1 MTSNVENTVGG
12 KAILWG
18 SMGAEVL
25 SVVYD
30 LRHMIL
36 CAAALI
42 LADLW
47 WGYSASKKRWWH
59 AKSIGNETLM
69 EKFKWHKS
77 RAVRRTMNKM
87 VDYVTFLV
95 LGALIGVAITEPMEI
110 CSHIWTAAL
119 GLGIGCGCEVAS
131 IIGHV
136 AYVKMDAEISMVDG
150 WKAFMRFLG
159 RLIRV
164 KSDEIGGA
172 VEDLGRER
180 HHHRPP
186 MDEGEVEEPYEPP
199 YGRRTDLDRD
209 DF

>member
-1 MTSNVENTVGG
+1 METTTGTKVV
-12 KAILWG
+12 LWG
-18 SMGAEVL
+18 SIGAEVVQ
-25 SVVYD
+25 VVFD

-36 CAAALI
+36 CAVALI

-47 WGYSASKKRWWH
+47 WGYSASKKHWCY
-59 AKSIGNETLM
+59 ADSIGNETLK

-77 RAVRRTMNKM
+77 RAVRRTMNKL

-95 LGALIGVAITEPMEI
+95 LGALIGLAITEPMEI
-110 CSHIWTAAL
+110 CDHIWTAAL
-119 GLGIGCGCEVAS
+119 GLGVGCGCEVAS

-164 KSDEIGGA
+164 KSEEIGGA
-172 VEDLGRER
+172 VEDLGRHRHGHHER
-180 HHHRPP
+180 Y
-186 MDEGEVEEPYEPP
+186 DEYDEETNME
-199 YGRRTDLDRD
+199 D
-209 DF
+209 